1 MNAPEHPDN
10 KTDSA
15 FQSVCAIYQRRDG
28 MDNETKMMF
37 ELIIDKIDKM
47 DSHFGTIDRRLDAID
62 KRLDAMDERFDG
74 IDRRLDA
81 MDERFDGIDRR
92 LDAMDERFDGIDRRL
107 DAMDEQFNVINGR
120 LDRLES
126 TVGHI
131 KARQDRDSRKLT
143 DLQLQIQVFE
153 RDVKRNFARVNDA
166 IDTIVEIL
174 KLNGLIPQ

>member
-81 MDERFDGIDRR
+81 MDE
-92 LDAMDERFDGIDRRL
+92 
-107 DAMDEQFNVINGR
+107 QFNVINGR

-153 RDVKRNFARVNDA
+153 RDVKRNFARVNDV

>member
-62 KRLDAMDERFDG
+62 K
-74 IDRRLDA
+74 
-81 MDERFDGIDRR
+81 R

>member
-1 MNAPEHPDN
+1 
-10 KTDSA
+10 
-15 FQSVCAIYQRRDG
+15 

-62 KRLDAMDERFDG
+62 K
-74 IDRRLDA
+74 
-81 MDERFDGIDRR
+81 R

-153 RDVKRNFARVNDA
+153 RDVKRNFARVNDV

>member
-1 MNAPEHPDN
+1 MNAPKHPDN

-62 KRLDAMDERFDG
+62 K
-74 IDRRLDA
+74 RLDA